1 MRRYVPKTGSTYAA
15 DVSLG
20 DLRGR
25 RQRLAASVRSL
36 LLDIDRYHSSSF
48 PNARKEHLKHEKQCL
63 EEALSSL
70 LRLAP
75 EIPLDKN
82 DPLRDVLSFDK
93 QLGLAK

>member
-1 MRRYVPKTGSTYAA
+1 MSSYIPRNGSTYAA

-25 RQRLAASVRSL
+25 RQRLAASVRAL
-36 LLDIDRYHSSSF
+36 LLDIDRYNSSSF

-63 EEALSSL
+63 EDALSSL
-70 LRLAP
+70 LKPAP

-82 DPLRDVLSFDK
+82 DPARDFQSFDK